1 MKNFVYSIH
10 DKSRMGNVAWG
21 AWGAKIVGKV
31 VVVSENREKAK
42 EKITEYIK
50 EMNDN
55 VKVKEEYYDNDERY
69 YSSMSK
75 VKIMKVIV

>member
-31 VVVSENREKAK
+31 IVVADNREKAK
-42 EKITEYIK
+42 EKIAEYIK

-55 VKVKEEYYDNDERY
+55 VKVKEEYYDNNERY

>member
-10 DKSRMGNVAWG
+10 DKSRMGNVAWD
-21 AWGAKIVGKV
+21 AWGTKIVGKV
-31 VVVSENREKAK
+31 VVVSETREESKK
-42 EKITEYIK
+42 KIKEYIK

-55 VKVKEEYYDNDERY
+55 VKVKEEYYDNNERY
-69 YSSMSK
+69 YASMSK

>member
-21 AWGAKIVGKV
+21 AWGTKIVGKV
-31 VVVSENREKAK
+31 VVVSESREESKK
-42 EKITEYIK
+42 KIKEYIK

-55 VKVKEEYYDNDERY
+55 VKVKEEYYDNNERY
-69 YSSMSK
+69 YASMSK